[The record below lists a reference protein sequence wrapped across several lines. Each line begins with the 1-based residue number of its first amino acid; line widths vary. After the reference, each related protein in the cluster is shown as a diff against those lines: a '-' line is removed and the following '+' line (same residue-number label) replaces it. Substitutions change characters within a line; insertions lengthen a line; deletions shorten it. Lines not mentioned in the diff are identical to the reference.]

1 MPWLILKEYDA
12 RLAGRII
19 YGWTLNGTPT
29 QPNYLRRYCTGQNA
43 LLFFAIF
50 LIIFVFSWTVS
61 YCLALCGLG
70 QLPFKN
76 KRIYNWLT
84 AYLQD
89 KGGLDKRE
97 LELFSYELTFKFNFV

>member
-1 MPWLILKEYDA
+1 MVGPWTEHPLSQISCADIVQA
-12 RLAGRII
+12 RMLC
-19 YGWTLNGTPT
+19 Y
-29 QPNYLRRYCTGQNA
+29 
-43 LLFFAIF
+43 FAF
-50 LIIFVFSWTVS
+50 TWTVS

-70 QLPFKN
+70 QLPCKN

-97 LELFSYELTFKFNFV
+97 LELFSHELTFKFNFV